1 MSRVTGWA
9 RWGREEDTR
18 CVWRSLDAAF
28 VDACITQGCR
38 RKTSAERS
46 TFNPPTTNPMRLLVQ
61 IWKHEEAW
69 SLRRK
74 RKQINKWC
82 FVSTPMMQKVC
93 SAFVKH
99 VKNKHPC
106 AYRFAGI
113 TPTVLWISA
122 KLKCH
127 SSIRAHT
134 QQKKRHTNIYQKKA
148 LTVSAELT
156 CCWCCCCHFS
166 PVSPSLSQQGPSHTT
181 GLGSAS
187 CASVEPDRAPWTG
200 ACYCWC
206 SDAHLRRCGS
216 AAKTAGRASSSGCS
230 CGSASSSRL
239 PCSCPAVGPGSP
251 GWPGLAASRAP
262 RYACV
267 ASLKV
272 WPGSQWCY

>member
-113 TPTVLWISA
+113 APTVLWISA

-134 QQKKRHTNIYQKKA
+134 QQKKRHTNIYQKKHLLFPQSWRVVGAAAVISLQSPPLFLNRGRATRQASGQPRVRLSSRTGHRGRGRATADVLMHTSGVVVRQRRRLAGLRA
-148 LTVSAELT
+148 LV
-156 CCWCCCCHFS
+156 
-166 PVSPSLSQQGPSHTT
+166 V
-181 GLGSAS
+181 
-187 CASVEPDRAPWTG
+187 VVV
-200 ACYCWC
+200 
-206 SDAHLRRCGS
+206 LRRVL
-216 AAKTAGRASSSGCS
+216 GC
-230 CGSASSSRL
+230 RVPVL
-239 PCSCPAVGPGSP
+239 P
-251 GWPGLAASRAP
+251 
-262 RYACV
+262 
-267 ASLKV
+267 
-272 WPGSQWCY
+272 